1 MNVFDLFAKIS
12 LDTSE
17 YEKGLDDAGE
27 KGKSFISNLGSGL
40 SKVGGMVVKATT
52 AAVAAGSAA
61 ISKITMDAVSA
72 YGDYEQLAGGVETLF
87 GSSANKVMADADK
100 AFKTAGMSAN
110 EYMETSIQSAA
121 ALINSLGGDQAKAA
135 DLMNMSITDMADNVN
150 KMGTSMESVQNA
162 YRGFS
167 RGNFTMLDNLAL
179 GFAGTKEGMQE
190 LLDKAKEYEA
200 EQGRVRD
207 FSIDSYADI
216 VEAIH
221 VVQDEMG
228 ILGTTKDEA
237 EGTIS
242 GSLATLK
249 SAWTNLVAGLGND
262 TADLNGLIENFFD
275 SVITVSDNVIPVV
288 ERVLNGISRAVDK
301 IVPIISK
308 KLPSMIDK
316 ILPSLIKAATQLV
329 NALVLSLPS
338 ILQILFDQIPVIF
351 DILVPTFLSMLPQVI
366 DLGLQLI
373 LALATGISDA
383 LPGLIP
389 AIVDIVLQIVDKL
402 TDPDTLMM
410 LIDASVAIIIALAEG
425 LINALPKLI
434 EKAPVIIANLV
445 TAIVEAT
452 PKLIGAAIQILV
464 VLAAGIVDNLGKL
477 ISAGFEIVA
486 AVIVG
491 IVEWLAN
498 LVKVGADMGNSIREG
513 FSDFIDAAKTW
524 GKDLMDNFING
535 IKEKW
540 NNLKESVSNVA
551 QTVKDYLGFSE
562 PKYGPLS
569 DFHTYAPDLMEL
581 FSQGIRDNA
590 SMLTDAV
597 RDTFDIQ
604 PVIQKT
610 ANQTANGAQVA
621 GAGFNGTIV
630 IPVYMGDQYLTE
642 AVVTAEQINDYVTG
656 GRG

>member
-150 KMGTSMESVQNA
+150 KMGTSMEGVQNA

-190 LLDKAKEYEA
+190 LLDKAQELSGVKYDI
-200 EQGRVRD
+200 G
-207 FSIDSYADI
+207 SYADI

-221 VVQDEMG
+221 VVQSEMG
-228 ILGTTKDEA
+228 ITGTTAKEA
-237 EGTIS
+237 AQTIS
-242 GSLATLK
+242 GSVSSMK
-249 SAWTNLVAGLGND
+249 SAWANLVAGLGND
-262 TADLNGLIENFFD
+262 TADLNGLIEDFFD

-288 ERVLNGISRAVDK
+288 GRVLNGISRAVDK

-308 KLPSMIDK
+308 KLPNMIDK
-316 ILPSLIKAATQLV
+316 ILPSLIKASTQLV

-383 LPGLIP
+383 LPGLVP
-389 AIVDIVLQIVDKL
+389 TIVEIVLQIVDKL

-452 PKLIGAAIQILV
+452 PKLIEAAIQILV
-464 VLAAGIVDNLGKL
+464 VLAAGIVDNLGNL

-562 PKYGPLS
+562 PDKGPLS
-569 DFHTYAPDLMEL
+569 NFHTYAPDMMEL
-581 FSQGIRDNA
+581 FASGIKDNA
-590 SMLTDAV
+590 KLLTDAV

-610 ANQTANGAQVA
+610 TNQTTNGAQVA

>member
-1 MNVFDLFAKIS
+1 VNVFDLFAKII

-17 YEKGLDDAGE
+17 YDKGLDDAGE

-40 SKVGGMVVKATT
+40 AKAGGMVVKATT

-61 ISKITMDAVSA
+61 VSKITMDAVSA

-150 KMGTSMESVQNA
+150 KMGTSMEGVQNA

-190 LLDKAKEYEA
+190 LLDKAQELSGVKYDI
-200 EQGRVRD
+200 G
-207 FSIDSYADI
+207 SYADI

-221 VVQDEMG
+221 VVQSEMG
-228 ILGTTKDEA
+228 ITGTTAKEA
-237 EGTIS
+237 AQTIS
-242 GSLATLK
+242 GSVSSMK
-249 SAWTNLVAGLGND
+249 SAWANLVAGLGND

-316 ILPSLIKAATQLV
+316 ILPSLVKAATQLV

-383 LPGLIP
+383 LPGLVP
-389 AIVDIVLQIVDKL
+389 TIVDIVLQIVDKL

-464 VLAAGIVDNLGKL
+464 VLAAGIVENLGKL

-540 NNLKESVSNVA
+540 NNLKESISSVA
-551 QTVKDYLGFSE
+551 QTVSDYLGFSE
-562 PKYGPLS
+562 PDKGPLS
-569 DFHTYAPDLMEL
+569 NFHTYAPDMMEL
-581 FSQGIRDNA
+581 FASGIKDNA
-590 SMLTDAV
+590 KLLTDAV

-610 ANQTANGAQVA
+610 TNQTTNGAQVS

>member
-150 KMGTSMESVQNA
+150 KMGTSMEGVQNA

-190 LLDKAKEYEA
+190 LLDKAQELSGVKYDI
-200 EQGRVRD
+200 G
-207 FSIDSYADI
+207 SYADI

-221 VVQDEMG
+221 VVQSEMG
-228 ILGTTKDEA
+228 ITGTTAKEA
-237 EGTIS
+237 AQTIS
-242 GSLATLK
+242 GSVSSMK

-262 TADLNGLIENFFD
+262 TADLNGLIEDFFD

-308 KLPSMIDK
+308 KLPNMIDK

-389 AIVDIVLQIVDKL
+389 TIIEIVLQIVDKL

-410 LIDASVAIIIALAEG
+410 LIDASIAIIIALAEG

-610 ANQTANGAQVA
+610 TNQTTNGAQVA